1 MPYKKNVDWEFS
13 VHKMRYLDIKIWDN
27 KKCDASLKLL
37 STSLYGFDLKSLF
50 IYSSKVVVSM
60 EWIAT
65 SVSVTLDMLVGTVT
79 PITMTVVLLLAPMVS
94 IWSLKRDCLSNLYL
108 FSHTKKFFFP
118 NDLPN
123 DLLNNQK

>member
-1 MPYKKNVDWEFS
+1 MPYKKNVDWEFA
-13 VHKMRYLDIKIWDN
+13 VRKMRYLDIKIWDN
-27 KKCDASLKLL
+27 KKCDVSLKLL
-37 STSLYGFDLKSLF
+37 STSLYGFDLKILF

-94 IWSLKRDCLSNLYL
+94 IWSLKRDCLSNLHL
-108 FSHTKKFFFP
+108 FSHIKKFFF
-118 NDLPN
+118 
-123 DLLNNQK
+123 QMIF

>member
-1 MPYKKNVDWEFS
+1 MPYKKNVDWEFA
-13 VHKMRYLDIKIWDN
+13 VRKMRYLDIKIWDN

>member
-1 MPYKKNVDWEFS
+1 M
-13 VHKMRYLDIKIWDN
+13 
-27 KKCDASLKLL
+27 
-37 STSLYGFDLKSLF
+37 
-50 IYSSKVVVSM
+50 
-60 EWIAT
+60 
-65 SVSVTLDMLVGTVT
+65 TLDMLVGTVT

-108 FSHTKKFFFP
+108 FSQTKKFFFP